1 MGKFNNEEIE
11 KKFKKMAEKLDLE
24 YKTEDSIKLEKKTLN
39 SNRKCYFL
47 INKKDKNKI
56 NDNLE
61 YIKKTLKIKKLPQQ
75 YKNDTVNEFVYGV
88 DFKEKIIKIY
98 FITDFYRDDAENAV
112 VNNSIEFYKNET
124 FTRKYYGKNMKFDI
138 FNRYKLLKPYN
149 DFFYYKNYYS
159 YYIRKKDENVDQVGL
174 LYHDQIKLEYFIDLF
189 IKICDTLKWEKKELV
204 KLLEKNK
211 NKILNIITFGK
222 DYITIYYYD
231 I

>member
-138 FNRYKLLKPYN
+138 FN
-149 DFFYYKNYYS
+149 
-159 YYIRKKDENVDQVGL
+159 
-174 LYHDQIKLEYFIDLF
+174 
-189 IKICDTLKWEKKELV
+189 TL
-204 KLLEKNK
+204 
-211 NKILNIITFGK
+211 ILSGPVP
-222 DYITIYYYD
+222 
-231 I
+231 